1 MSDRTI
7 KNINVGVLAMQGG
20 YLAHSKML
28 AERLQVSTALVRTD
42 ADLEQVDALVLP
54 GGESTTIIKL
64 LMRIG
69 LDEAIRK
76 RVRAGMPIY
85 GTCAGMILLAKKV
98 QDRPEQPTLA
108 LMDIAVERNAF
119 GSQVNSFESDVNLAI
134 TPLEPLLP
142 EVKVAPNPNSS
153 VRGVFIR
160 APYVTDIGEEV
171 EILGKFDDKIV
182 AVRQKN
188 MLATAFH
195 PELTSDSQVHEFFIN
210 IILNSEEIR

>member
-1 MSDRTI
+1 ME
-7 KNINVGVLAMQGG
+7 NINVGVLAMQGG
-20 YLAHSKML
+20 YLAHGRML
-28 AERLQVSTALVRTD
+28 EERLRIRTQMVRTG
-42 ADLEQVDALVLP
+42 ADLEQVDALILP

-69 LDEAIRK
+69 LDEAIRQ
-76 RVRAGMPIY
+76 RVHAGMPIY

-142 EVKVAPNPNSS
+142 ELKDAPDPNSS

-160 APYVTDIGEEV
+160 APYVTEIGEEV
-171 EILGKFDDKIV
+171 EVLGKFDDKII

-188 MLATAFH
+188 RLATAFH

>member
-1 MSDRTI
+1 MSERTI
-7 KNINVGVLAMQGG
+7 ENINVGVLAMQGG
-20 YLAHSKML
+20 YLAHSRML
-28 AERLQVSTALVRTD
+28 EERLQVRTALVRTD
-42 ADLEQVDALVLP
+42 ADLAKVDALVLP

-69 LDEAIRK
+69 LDEAIRQ
-76 RVRAGMPIY
+76 RVHAGMPIY

-119 GSQVNSFESDVNLAI
+119 GSQVDSFEADVDLAI
-134 TPLEPLLP
+134 CSSETLSSAGEDALKPT
-142 EVKVAPNPNSS
+142 SS

-160 APYVTDIGEEV
+160 APYVTEIGAEV
-171 EILGKFDDKIV
+171 EVLGKFDEKII

-188 MLATAFH
+188 RLATAFH

-210 IILNSEEIR
+210 IILQSEEIR